1 MRKNITPDKPFL
13 TYEEMVS
20 KLKNNDG
27 LLIYDD
33 GFAQNALQT
42 LSYYNLI
49 NGYQDCFR
57 DQATGKF
64 KGNITIEFLC
74 RFHYFDKSFQHIFLK
89 YCTYIEDTFKNH
101 ISYVISK
108 DFGVMMDDYLD
119 PSHYIQR
126 PPWQKRAKNIE
137 ETITNIRKNAQH
149 HQAQNPT
156 KYYLENHNHVP
167 AWILF
172 KNTNFTDVID
182 LYSFM
187 KDAQKKQVLHFF
199 FADFPL
205 ETELQ
210 KEFLKISITL
220 IRKFRNRI
228 AHNLKY
234 YAFKP
239 SKTYFSKTLLRPIA
253 QTTPLLTI
261 EEVSR
266 EIRGRNDV
274 YAFLLALIFLLGTSD
289 LKLELLQEIALL
301 IQQDQH
307 ASLELQQQPLFLPYS
322 EITGLPQDLIDRL
335 GQYYNE
341 TLQNFRS

>member
-1 MRKNITPDKPFL
+1 MKQTIAPDKPFL
-13 TYEEMVS
+13 TYEEMIS
-20 KLKNNDG
+20 KLKSKDG
-27 LLIYDD
+27 LLIYNDI
-33 GFAQNALQT
+33 FARNALQT

-57 DQATGKF
+57 DQETGKF
-64 KGNITIEFLC
+64 SSNITIEFLC

-108 DFGVMMDDYLD
+108 DFGVTMDDYLD
-119 PSHYIQR
+119 PKHYIQR
-126 PPWQKRAKNIE
+126 PPWKKRTKVVE
-137 ETITNIRKNAQH
+137 ETIANIRKNAQH
-149 HQAQNPT
+149 TKAQNPT

-187 KDAQKKQVLHFF
+187 LDEQKRQVLHFF
-199 FADFPL
+199 FPDFPL

-234 YAFKP
+234 YSFKP
-239 SKTYFSKTLLRPIA
+239 TKTYFSKTLLRPIA
-253 QTTPLLTI
+253 QTTPLLTK

-266 EIRGRNDV
+266 EIRGKNDV
-274 YAFLLALIFLLGTSD
+274 YAFLLSLIFLLGTSD
-289 LKLELLQEIALL
+289 LKLELLKEIAFL

-307 ASLELQQQPLFLPYS
+307 DSSDLQQEPMFTSYS
-322 EITGLPQDLIDRL
+322 KITGLPPDLISRL
-335 GQYYNE
+335 GQYYTE
-341 TLQNFRS
+341 TIHSSNA